1 MASSN
6 ESHNVMIIDDEPDI
20 LAVLELML
28 KKWGFQV
35 EVFTDPLNAL
45 EKFRANP
52 QDYDL
57 TITDIRMPSMNGIE
71 LANNIRTLRD
81 DMLVLYISAFE
92 RDHEALEPI
101 HGKQLAED
109 LLKKPVKM
117 ADLCAAVRK
126 RIPAN

>member
-1 MASSN
+1 
-6 ESHNVMIIDDEPDI
+6 
-20 LAVLELML
+20 
-28 KKWGFQV
+28 
-35 EVFTDPLNAL
+35 VFIDPLNAL
-45 EKFRANP
+45 EKFRVNP

-71 LANNIRTLRD
+71 LANNIRTLRV